1 MRSVEG
7 GENMNVLRIL
17 VVAAVL
23 SLSITA
29 TAHARTFVGVAVNV
43 PPAPR
48 AIVGPGYAWVSGHW
62 RWNGVRR
69 VWIGGHRIART
80 GYRYVPAHWA
90 RGAPG
95 WRLRAAYRA
104 R

>member
-1 MRSVEG
+1 
-7 GENMNVLRIL
+7 MNVLKIL
-17 VVAAVL
+17 VAAAAL
-23 SLSITA
+23 SLSITS
-29 TAHARTFVGVAVNV
+29 TAQARTFVGVAVGI
-43 PPAPR
+43 PPPPPR
-48 AIVGPGYAWVSGHW
+48 IERAVVGPGYAWVPGHW

-69 VWIGGHRIART
+69 VWIGGHRVART